1 MLGKVEKIQV
11 FLAVA
16 NQGAFG
22 AAARQL
28 NLSPSVVT
36 RLVAELEAELGVQLL
51 VRTTRKVA
59 LTQAGRQ
66 FLVKSKEALN
76 LLQQAEAFVRAEQNS
91 LAGDLRVNAPLSF
104 GLHFMATVAGQFR
117 AQHPQVKLK
126 LSLTDSFIDILT
138 ADVDMAL
145 RISEPPK
152 DKSTIWRK
160 ICPVP
165 RVAVASPHYLAER
178 GTPREPKDLRDH
190 MCLGYGNLAGGQ
202 NWVFTSQQGVKQ
214 VIAPICNIECDN
226 GEVLADLAAKGEGI
240 TILPKFIV
248 KNHLDQK
255 KLKVVLTTWTLPAIW
270 LTAYYPPYVK
280 LPAKVAAFT
289 TMFETTINA
298 SMPTNKHI

>member
-16 NQGAFG
+16 TLGAFG

-28 NLSPSVVT
+28 NMSPSVVT
-36 RLVAELEAELGVQLL
+36 RLVAELEADLGVQLL

-66 FLVKSKEALN
+66 FLGKSKEALY
-76 LLQQAEAFVRAEQNS
+76 LLHQAEAFVRAEQNS
-91 LAGDLRVNAPLSF
+91 LAGDLRVNAPMSF
-104 GLHFMATVAGQFR
+104 GLHFMASVAGQFR
-117 AQHPQVKLK
+117 SQHPQVKLK

-165 RVAVASPHYLAER
+165 RVAVASPDYFAER
-178 GTPREPKDLRDH
+178 GTPREPKDLLGH
-190 MCLGYGNLAGGQ
+190 NCLGYGNLAGGQ
-202 NWVFTSQQGVKQ
+202 NWAFTSHKGVKQ
-214 VIAPICNIECDN
+214 VVAPTCSIECDN
-226 GEVLADLAAKGEGI
+226 GDVLADLAVMGEGI
-240 TILPKFIV
+240 TILPEFIV
-248 KNHLDQK
+248 QRHLAQN
-255 KLKVVLTTWTLPAIW
+255 KLQVVLKTWTLPAIW
-270 LTAYYPPYVK
+270 LTAFYPPYVR

-289 TMFETTINA
+289 ALIEDTIKVKFPA
-298 SMPTNKHI
+298 QRGT

>member
-16 NQGAFG
+16 TLGAFG

-28 NLSPSVVT
+28 NMSPPVVT
-36 RLVAELEAELGVQLL
+36 RLVAELETELGVQLL

-66 FLVKSKEALN
+66 FLGKSKEALD

-91 LAGDLRVNAPLSF
+91 LVGDLRVNAPMSF
-104 GLHFMATVAGQFR
+104 GLHFMASVAGQFR
-117 AQHPQVKLK
+117 SLHPKVKLK

-165 RVAVASPHYLAER
+165 RVAVASPGYLAER
-178 GTPREPKDLRDH
+178 GTPREPRDLLNH
-190 MCLGYGNLAGGQ
+190 NCLGYGNLAGGQ
-202 NWVFTSQQGVKQ
+202 NWAFTSHKGVKQ
-214 VIAPICNIECDN
+214 VIAPTCSIECDN
-226 GEVLADLAAKGEGI
+226 GDVLADLAVMGEGI
-240 TILPKFIV
+240 AILPEFIV
-248 KNHLDQK
+248 QRHLAQK
-255 KLKVVLTTWTLPAIW
+255 RLQVVLKPWTLPAIW
-270 LTAYYPPYVK
+270 LTAFYPPYVR

-289 TMFETTINA
+289 ALIEDTIKA
-298 SMPTNKHI
+298 KME

>member
-16 NQGAFG
+16 TLGAFG

-28 NLSPSVVT
+28 NMSPSVVT
-36 RLVAELEAELGVQLL
+36 RLVAELEADLGVQLL

-59 LTQAGRQ
+59 LTHAGRQ
-66 FLVKSKEALN
+66 FLGKSREALD
-76 LLQQAEAFVRAEQNS
+76 LLHQAEAYVRAEQIS
-91 LAGDLRVNAPLSF
+91 LVGDLRINAPMSF
-104 GLHFMATVAGQFR
+104 GLHFMAAIAGQFHS
-117 AQHPQVKLK
+117 QHPQVKLK

-165 RVAVASPHYLAER
+165 RVAVASPNYLAGR
-178 GTPREPKDLRDH
+178 GIPHEPKDLSDH
-190 MCLGYGNLAGGQ
+190 DCLGYGNLAGGQ
-202 NWVFTSQQGVKQ
+202 NWAFTSLKGVKQ
-214 VIAPICNIECDN
+214 VIAPTCSINCDN
-226 GEVLADLAAKGEGI
+226 GDILADLAAMGEGI
-240 TILPKFIV
+240 TILPQFIV
-248 KNHLDQK
+248 QRHLAEK
-255 KLKVVLTTWTLPAIW
+255 KLQVVLKAWTLPAIW
-270 LTAYYPPYVK
+270 LTAFYPPYVR

-289 TMFETTINA
+289 ALIEGTIKPK
-298 SMPTNKHI
+298 MLCG